1 MTSIQ
6 RRTPEYSNVTDVIFN
21 DEIAPQNRPAI
32 LRQVVA
38 SWPAVQASQQ
48 SAEQLVAYLKQFDR
62 GVPIETLNAEPAAG
76 GRLFY
81 SDDLRGFNFRR
92 QKESLSAFLD
102 RLLAQRE
109 VTDAPAMY
117 VQSAPIPVHLPNWD
131 QENPN
136 PLLPAEI
143 YPRIWI
149 GNAVTA
155 TTHSDLAS
163 NIACLVAGRRR
174 FTLFPPDQLP
184 NLYIGPLEFSPAGR
198 PISMVDLDNPNLE
211 QHPRFAEALGCA
223 EIAELEPGDAIY
235 IPYQWWHHVRSL
247 APVNVLINYWW
258 NEGAAIE
265 ESVSPY
271 EALMLSLLTIR
282 DLTPSQREVWRT
294 IFDHYV
300 FLQNGDP
307 AAHLPEE
314 RRGVLGKIAPQH
326 RAHIKAVLARLLA
339 QK

>member
-1 MTSIQ
+1 MTQIAC
-6 RRTPEYSNVTDVIFN
+6 RTTEYSNVTEGMFN
-21 DEIAPQNRPAI
+21 DEIAPRNRPAV
-32 LRQVVA
+32 LRQLVA
-38 SWPAVQASQQ
+38 SWPAVRAFKQ
-48 SAEQLVAYLKQFDR
+48 SPEQLVAYLKHFDR
-62 GVPIETLNAEPAAG
+62 GAPIETLNAQAAAG

-81 SDDLRGFNFRR
+81 SDDLRGFNFRK

-102 RLLAQRE
+102 RLLTQRE
-109 VTDAPAMY
+109 LTDAPAMY
-117 VQSAPIPVHLPNWD
+117 VQSAPIPMHLPTWD
-131 QENPN
+131 QDNPN

-174 FTLFPPDQLP
+174 FTLFPPEQLP

-198 PISMVDLDNPNLE
+198 PISMVDLDNPDLE
-211 QHPRFAEALGCA
+211 RYPRFSEALASA
-223 EIAELEPGDAIY
+223 EIADLEPGDAIY
-235 IPYQWWHHVRSL
+235 MPYHWWHHVRSL
-247 APVNVLINYWW
+247 EPVNVLINYWW

-300 FLQNGDP
+300 FKKNGDP

-314 RRGVLGKIAPQH
+314 RRGVLGKIAPEH
-326 RAHIKAVLARLLA
+326 RSHIKAVLARLLA